1 MKDTKKT
8 IAILGSIA
16 ILTAAKT
23 ASVFFPI
30 SSQIAQDQ
38 INPDFTYEEQIGDAS
53 TAESS
58 NNDLLN
64 VTNDKTY
71 TISYNNDGTKTW
83 YFEDGFWVKFDSGYN
98 VISHGL
104 ASKQAASTITSP
116 TGIFGLDIEKD
127 LEGNFKEWPEK
138 PTIVSLENGDKVCI
152 FPEGITITLDNTDEL
167 DGSDP
172 KFTREGTVD
181 PAKLPEGTENLF
193 GITKNKTHT
202 TSYNNDGTKT
212 WYFED
217 GFWVKFDSEYNV
229 ISHGLVSQKAASTIT
244 SPTGIFGLDIEK
256 EFEGQI
262 KEWPGKPEIIKL
274 GDGGVVIDFPEGVEI
289 VFSHGTES
297 VNGEPEFIYVGGV
310 DPTKLPG
317 DQSLSQED
325 TESTMSL

>member
-1 MKDTKKT
+1 MNDTKKA

-16 ILTAAKT
+16 ILAAAKT

-38 INPDFTYEEQIGDAS
+38 INPDLTYEEQIGDAS
-53 TAESS
+53 TTESS

-64 VTNDKTY
+64 VTNNKTY
-71 TISYNNDGTKTW
+71 TI
-83 YFEDGFWVKFDSGYN
+83 
-98 VISHGL
+98 
-104 ASKQAASTITSP
+104 
-116 TGIFGLDIEKD
+116 
-127 LEGNFKEWPEK
+127 
-138 PTIVSLENGDKVCI
+138 
-152 FPEGITITLDNTDEL
+152 
-167 DGSDP
+167 
-172 KFTREGTVD
+172 
-181 PAKLPEGTENLF
+181 
-193 GITKNKTHT
+193 
-202 TSYNNDGTKT
+202 SYNNDGTKT

-262 KEWPGKPEIIKL
+262 KEWPEEPEIIIL

-289 VFSHGTES
+289 DFNYGTES

-310 DPTKLPG
+310 DPAKLPG

-325 TESTMSL
+325 AESTMSL